1 MTDVSYQDS
10 GLYVCQISTH
20 PPKEL
25 HTKVMVKGK
34 QLVKEN
40 ASKDLFVC
48 TITLR
53 MPNVENT

>member
-1 MTDVSYQDS
+1 
-10 GLYVCQISTH
+10 
-20 PPKEL
+20 
-25 HTKVMVKGK
+25 MVKGK

-53 MPNVENT
+53 MPNVENTWQSVTSMDLDK